1 MKQKELLQIIERA
14 IKAQEH
20 FLTDVAQNDNP
31 QVHLMVQ
38 VVRGRL
44 DALKC
49 TKEAIEGNVFALKI
63 LGEGAHP

>member
-1 MKQKELLQIIERA
+1 MKQKELLELIERA
-14 IKAQEH
+14 IKAQEQ
-20 FLTDVAQNDNP
+20 FLTDVAQQDNP
-31 QVHLMVQ
+31 QIQMMVQ

-49 TKEAIEGNVFALKI
+49 TKDALKGNAVALKI